1 MDSSTGGTLLPVVT
15 PATGPALRLVIQ
27 ALLAGLLDLPG
38 NLVRQNWQVDVPP
51 VPAIDVNWCGFGLT
65 VTREDAN
72 PYVAQVSNTASELQ
86 RHEEFEVLCSCYGPA
101 CEEYAGRIRD
111 GMAIAQNQETLMLA
125 GMACIG
131 VQGPRHVPELIQ
143 DRYQDRADVTIVFRR
158 EVRRTYNVFVFVG
171 VTDTIVT
178 DHLVPLTRTGV
189 VSA

>member
-1 MDSSTGGTLLPVVT
+1 MDSSTGGTLLPIVT

-51 VPAIDVNWCGFGLT
+51 VPAIDINWCGFGVT
-65 VTREDAN
+65 VVREDAN
-72 PYVAQVSNTASELQ
+72 TYSAQTNDTTSEVQ
-86 RHEEFEVLCSCYGPA
+86 RHEEFEVVCSCYGPA

-111 GMAIAQNQETLMLA
+111 GLSIAQNQEALMLA
-125 GMACIG
+125 GIACVG

-143 DRYQDRADVTIVFRR
+143 DRYQDRADVIVTMRR
-158 EVRRTYNVFVFVG
+158 EVRRSYAVFVFVG

-178 DHLVPLTRTGV
+178 DHLVPLTRSGV